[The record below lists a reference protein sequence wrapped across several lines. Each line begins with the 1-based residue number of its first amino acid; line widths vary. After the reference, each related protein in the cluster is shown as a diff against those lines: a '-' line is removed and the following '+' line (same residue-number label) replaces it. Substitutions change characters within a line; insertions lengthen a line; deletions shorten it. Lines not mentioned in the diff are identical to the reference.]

1 MPAKSHRPSSARGG
15 NADGPSSAGTAR
27 GGGRGNAA
35 RAARIAERG
44 TQGGGSQ
51 LPHLDRLQAAFGHHD
66 LSGIQAYTG
75 STAQQAATD
84 IDAEAFAYGTSVA
97 FGTTPDL
104 HLAAEEATHVLQQ
117 SAGQAPSSG
126 LGQEGD
132 SYEVFATR
140 VADKVVAGESVQG
153 MLDTIR
159 APGRLSVSTPA
170 VQRRDLGRKEVSEK
184 AMTRIND
191 AQSAI
196 DQTKSVLSH
205 GAGNQKE
212 ALEATKFNSYFRM
225 AAMRDRDA
233 WEIDPSVYHLAR
245 KYPNALTAA
254 KADLAQGGNCG
265 EHAAIAYDWLRAN
278 TSHQLHKS
286 AKEGLDHAFVVIG
299 DVEKD
304 GDDELVVS
312 DPWPTAPTAC
322 LWEDHFA
329 FTPERDELKRHNS
342 TTGDGEDVKAAI
354 AKGLRLSAKGMAMVR
369 NSLSEERTKE
379 EIEKG
384 TEGDKPW
391 IWEHPDAASRK
402 YTYETA
408 KPAPST
414 ATDQKP
420 EAVQTED
427 ETTTDDERRYLDWL
441 RQWLN

>member
-1 MPAKSHRPSSARGG
+1 MAAKTRRPTSGGGSAAGG
-15 NADGPSSAGTAR
+15 ATTSSAGGA
-27 GGGRGNAA
+27 GRGNAA
-35 RAARIAERG
+35 RAARIAAQG
-44 TQGGGSQ
+44 TQGGGSR
-51 LPHLDRLQAAFGHHD
+51 LPHFDRLQAAFGHHD
-66 LSGIQAYTG
+66 LSGIQAHTG
-75 STAQQAATD
+75 STAQDAAAN
-84 IDAEAFAYGTSVA
+84 IDAEAFAYGTAVA

-104 HLAAEEATHVLQQ
+104 HLAAEEVTHVLQQ

-132 SYEVFATR
+132 AYEVFANQ
-140 VADKVVAGESVQG
+140 VADRVVAGESVEA
-153 MLDTIR
+153 MIDTIR
-159 APGRLSVSTPA
+159 APGTLSVSQPA
-170 VQRRDLGRKEVSEK
+170 VQRRNLGRKEVSDT
-184 AMTRIND
+184 AMGRLND

-196 DQTKSVLSH
+196 DEVKSVLSH

-212 ALEATKFNSYFRM
+212 ALEATNFNSYFRM
-225 AAMRDRDA
+225 AAMRDRDC
-233 WEIDPSVYHLAR
+233 WVLDPSVYDLAR
-245 KYPNALTAA
+245 QYPNALTAA
-254 KADLAQGGNCG
+254 KAELAQGGNCG

-278 TSHQLHKS
+278 TSHQIHKS

-299 DVEKD
+299 DADKD

-329 FTPERDELKRHNS
+329 FTSDRSQLNRHSS
-342 TTGDGEDVKAAI
+342 TTGNGEDVKSAI
-354 AKGLRLSAKGMAMVR
+354 AAGLSLSAKGMAMVR

-379 EIEKG
+379 EIKKG

-408 KPAPST
+408 APAP
-414 ATDQKP
+414 APAPD
-420 EAVQTED
+420 V
-427 ETTTDDERRYLDWL
+427 TTDTGSQDLSDGESDFLGWL